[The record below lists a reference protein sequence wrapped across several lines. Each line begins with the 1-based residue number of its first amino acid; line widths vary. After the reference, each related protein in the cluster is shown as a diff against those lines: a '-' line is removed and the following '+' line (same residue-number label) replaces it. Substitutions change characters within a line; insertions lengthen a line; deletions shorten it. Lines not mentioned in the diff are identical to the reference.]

1 MKYLIICLCIILLSY
16 TITVVN
22 DRIEDLSQ
30 AVQDL
35 SDQFDN
41 LKDSIMIKSCKELGG
56 HVTRKLSQLN
66 DLCQTKDKLY
76 FWDMRGLKWEL
87 NF

>member
-1 MKYLIICLCIILLSY
+1 MKEIL
-16 TITVVN
+16 
-22 DRIEDLSQ
+22 
-30 AVQDL
+30 
-35 SDQFDN
+35 
-41 LKDSIMIKSCKELGG
+41 
-56 HVTRKLSQLN
+56 VTRKLSQLN